1 MASLSKEYDI
11 HGRLM
16 VIGGK
21 DTKCFYTSIIYLIII
36 SFFIVDK
43 LQSNANII
51 YKLIK
56 TILPAEQRSSQI
68 P

>member
-1 MASLSKEYDI
+1 
-11 HGRLM
+11 M

-21 DTKCFYTSIIYLIII
+21 DTKCFHTSIIYLIII
-36 SFFIVDK
+36 SFFIVGK